1 MGAWT
6 NHKATAIS
14 RKEIRR
20 GRLSKPVKPT
30 DLMPGV
36 AGAAAKAVEGE
47 QQDAAIRAV
56 EILAAALLDKGPV
69 NAAGTRLGQATI
81 TMSGTASQPPAVGDV
96 ISVAVTIA
104 AVQAD
109 EKEATVAGRV

>member
-20 GRLSKPVKPT
+20 GRLTKPVKPT
-30 DLMPGV
+30 DLEKNP
-36 AGAAAKAVEGE
+36 AAKAVEGK
-47 QQDAAIRAV
+47 QQDAAIAAA
-56 EILAAALLDKGPV
+56 EILAGALLDNGPI
-69 NAAGTRLGQATI
+69 NAAGLRLGQATI
-81 TMSGTASQPPAVGDV
+81 TMSGTATNPPAVGDV

-109 EKEATVAGRV
+109 EKETTVAGRV